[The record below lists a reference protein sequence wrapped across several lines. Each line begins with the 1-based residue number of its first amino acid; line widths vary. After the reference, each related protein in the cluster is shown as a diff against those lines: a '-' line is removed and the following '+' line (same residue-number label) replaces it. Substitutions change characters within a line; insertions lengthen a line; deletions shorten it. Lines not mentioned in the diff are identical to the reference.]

1 MQKNILYQ
9 GFLLFFLILAL
20 QPCFAQKRVAVIKID
35 HNTGNP
41 AGPNAIESAIH
52 TMLLGN
58 GYSVVADTVAADYK
72 IRFSATTVSTN
83 TTNDLT
89 FIYINAEVAII
100 DLPSRKETYH
110 LQLSGIKGG
119 GVNMAVA
126 YQKAYRFAGR
136 KIADSIGQLLKGSP
150 QLAAQTG
157 PAQAAAVT
165 PPSDVDLNIPET
177 PIRNDK
183 TYALVI
189 GNEDYKSYQ
198 QDLNDEVN
206 VDFAIHDASIFKTYL
221 NKTLGIPEENI
232 KLLLNAK
239 SIEMHRE
246 VRKLVS
252 YIKALNGTAGIIVFY
267 AGHGLPDEVTHE
279 PFLIPVDVSGSD
291 LQFAVK
297 LSDLCA
303 ELTSFPAGRVTLFID
318 ACFTGGARN
327 QALIAARGVKIKP
340 KTDALSGNL
349 VIFSAS
355 SGDQS
360 SLAYK
365 PKSHGMFT
373 YYLLKKIQETKGN
386 VSYKS
391 LGDFLSREVAI
402 QSVRINNKD
411 QNPQVRASDDL
422 RDQWESWMLRP

>member
-1 MQKNILYQ
+1 MQKNIIYPGLLLV
-9 GFLLFFLILAL
+9 FLVLAL
-20 QPCFAQKRVAVIKID
+20 QPCLAQKRVAVTMTD
-35 HNTGNP
+35 HTLSNP

-52 TMLLGN
+52 TVLLGN
-58 GYSVVADTVAADYK
+58 GYSVVSDTVGTDIK
-72 IRFSATTVSTN
+72 IRFSAASVAGNTVN
-83 TTNDLT
+83 NLT
-89 FIYINAEVAII
+89 FIYVNAEVAII
-100 DLPSRKETYH
+100 DMPSRKETHH
-110 LQLSGIKGG
+110 LVFSGIKGG
-119 GVNMAVA
+119 GVNASIA
-126 YQKAYRFAGR
+126 YQKAYRLAAR
-136 KIADSIGQLLKGSP
+136 KIADSIGQLLKGAP
-150 QLAAQTG
+150 QLATETRPNQPSITI
-157 PAQAAAVT
+157 

-198 QDLNDEVN
+198 QGLNDEVN
-206 VDFAIHDASIFKTYL
+206 VDFAIHDATIFKTYL
-221 NKTLGIPEENI
+221 NKTLGVPEENI

-246 VRKLVS
+246 LKKLVS
-252 YIKALNGTAGIIVFY
+252 YIKALNGAAEIIVFY
-267 AGHGLPDEVTHE
+267 AGHGLPDETTHE
-279 PFLIPVDVSGSD
+279 PFLIPVDVSGTD

-297 LSDLCA
+297 LSDMCT
-303 ELTSFPAGRVTLFID
+303 ELTSSPALRVTLFID

-340 KTDALSGNL
+340 KTDAISGNI

-365 PKSHGMFT
+365 AKSHGMFT

-386 VSYKS
+386 VSYKNLS
-391 LGDFLSREVAI
+391 DYLSREVAI
-402 QSVRINNKD
+402 QSVRVNNKD
-411 QNPQVRASDDL
+411 QNPQVRASDDVL
-422 RDQWESWMLRP
+422 NQWESWTLKP

>member
-1 MQKNILYQ
+1 MQKNIFYP
-9 GFLLFFLILAL
+9 GFLLVFLILAI
-20 QPCFAQKRVAVIKID
+20 QPCLSQKRVAVIKID
-35 HNTGNP
+35 HNAGSP

-52 TMLLGN
+52 TVLLGN
-58 GYSVVADTVAADYK
+58 GYSVVADTVATDYK
-72 IRFSATTVSTN
+72 IRFSAATASTN
-83 TTNDLT
+83 TSNDLT
-89 FIYINAEVAII
+89 FIYVNAEVAII
-100 DLPSRKETYH
+100 DMPSRKETCH
-110 LQLSGIKGG
+110 LLFSGIKGG

-126 YQKAYRFAGR
+126 YQKAYRIAAR
-136 KIADSIGQLLKGSP
+136 RIADSIGQILKGSP
-150 QLAAQTG
+150 QLVVQAG
-157 PAQAAAVT
+157 PAQLAAAT

-183 TYALVI
+183 NYALVI

-198 QDLNDEVN
+198 QGLNDEVN
-206 VDFAIHDASIFKTYL
+206 VDFAIHDAAIFKTYL

-246 VRKLVS
+246 VKKLVS
-252 YIKALNGTAGIIVFY
+252 YIKALNGSAEIIVFY

-279 PFLIPVDVSGSD
+279 PFLIPVDVSGTD

-297 LSDLCA
+297 LSDLCT
-303 ELTSFPAGRVTLFID
+303 ELTSSPSHRVTLFID

-327 QALIAARGVKIKP
+327 QALVAARGVKIKP

-365 PKSHGMFT
+365 AKSHGMFT

-386 VSYKS
+386 VTYKS
-391 LGDFLSREVAI
+391 LGNYLSQEVSI
-402 QSVRINNKD
+402 QSVRVNNKD

-422 RDQWESWMLRP
+422 RDQWESWILRP